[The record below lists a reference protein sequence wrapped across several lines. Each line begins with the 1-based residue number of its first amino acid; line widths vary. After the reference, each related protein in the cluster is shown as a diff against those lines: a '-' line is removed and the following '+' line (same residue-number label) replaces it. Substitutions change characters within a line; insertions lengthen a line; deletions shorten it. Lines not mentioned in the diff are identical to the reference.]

1 MREVEIRNEVNLVR
15 DLVKDGDHPLHMGD
29 AERGVQKLPLATV
42 LVTCITL

>member
-1 MREVEIRNEVNLVR
+1 MEIRKKVYLVR
-15 DLVKDGDHPLHMGD
+15 HLVKDGDHPSHMGD